1 MTEPPPGAASPPRPA
16 DRIVWLGRVTTREHV
31 ARAGAALVSPTVIW
45 LLALL
50 VIPSFA
56 LFALSFATRGGD
68 GEIVWSFSLS
78 AFERLLGFGVLG
90 WSADYL
96 RIFFRSVWVA
106 TVTSALSIGF
116 GYPLAFLIAGVPKR
130 WSRILLGLIVVPMCT
145 NLVVRTYAWE
155 VLLSPGL
162 PPAKLAAWLGFV
174 PEGRGLY
181 PSTFAVLIGMVSTSL
196 PFAVLPLV
204 TNVER
209 MDWSLVEAARDLY
222 AGRWLVFRHAI
233 LPQTL
238 PGLVVAVIFTFVPSM
253 GMFVVSDRL
262 GGSTFSLIGN
272 QIQQQF
278 GMSRDYPFGAALSL
292 VMIALTLVG
301 LWLYRRS
308 SKGAPAA

>member
-1 MTEPPPGAASPPRPA
+1 MTE
-16 DRIVWLGRVTTREHV
+16 RIVWLGRVTTRARV
-31 ARAGAALVSPTVIW
+31 ARTGAALVSPAVAW
-45 LLALL
+45 LLLLL
-50 VIPSFA
+50 VLPSSA
-56 LFALSFATRGGD
+56 LFAFAFATRGGD
-68 GEIVWSFSLS
+68 GELLWTFSLS
-78 AFERLLGFGVLG
+78 SFERLLGYGVLG

-96 RIFFRSVWVA
+96 RIFVRSVWVA
-106 TVTSALSIGF
+106 TVTTFFSVAL
-116 GYPLAFLIAGVPKR
+116 GYPLAFLIAGSSKR
-130 WSRILLGLIVVPMCT
+130 ASRLLLGLVVVPMCT

-162 PPAKLAAWLGFV
+162 PPARLAAALGFIQ
-174 PEGRGLY
+174 EGRGLY

-209 MDWSLVEAARDLY
+209 MDWSIVEAAQDLY
-222 AGRWLVFRHAI
+222 AGRWMVFRHAI

-262 GGSTFSLIGN
+262 GGSTFSLVGN

-292 VMIALTLVG
+292 VLIALTLVG

-308 SKGAPAA
+308 AKGVPAT